1 MDKDIQTCLTD
12 IASELKGMR
21 HILGAMWH
29 SRYSQGETD
38 VMNPEAY
45 ADEYISIEECAK
57 RLELTPKKIRTW
69 IQMGR
74 KDPSTGWVEGVH
86 YVNVGVPS
94 EPRATIR
101 IPWNFLVQSFSRGR
115 PLTAHDF
122 RMPGGTPMYVSKSP
136 QKLFNG

>member
-21 HILGAMWH
+21 HILSAMWH

-57 RLELTPKKIRTW
+57 RCLRFAAWE
-69 IQMGR
+69 
-74 KDPSTGWVEGVH
+74 EE
-86 YVNVGVPS
+86 S
-94 EPRATIR
+94 EQEQNLGAAV
-101 IPWNFLVQSFSRGR
+101 LQV
-115 PLTAHDF
+115 
-122 RMPGGTPMYVSKSP
+122 
-136 QKLFNG
+136 